1 MGVKNESKIILTDMF
16 GLTDETNCPIKTCTL
31 KQAGCLDA
39 YQGKVDFDLEVTGK
53 ELALSMLNK
62 DG

>member
-1 MGVKNESKIILTDMF
+1 MF
-16 GLTDETNCPIKTCTL
+16 GLKDETNCPIKTCTL